1 MSKKTVNETLD
12 FVAESKSGD
21 DFTYY
26 ENLLRSGY
34 FAASRIAL
42 MAVSTVELRAE
53 TLSKEPVLSVE
64 ET

>member
-12 FVAESKSGD
+12 FVAEFKSGD

-42 MAVSTVELRAE
+42 MAVSTV
-53 TLSKEPVLSVE
+53 
-64 ET
+64 